1 MPFGTTMK
9 SFSRQTVSRVRALA
23 ELCYQRNLWVFA
35 KDLLWNLSLGSRVI
49 MLTLQRNFLESLIRR
64 RACTEEIR
72 VLATRIT
79 RGTKRNRAEEARI
92 IELRVGNIEK
102 EIRRA
107 KNQWTKDSI
116 KLKRALAS
124 MNWRFNQLK
133 RVTLNEIWE
142 SEKERLR
149 RKLQWILWKQ
159 RIALPREV
167 EGIPIH
173 EDDLREKF
181 GDWQE
186 EGVILGGLRCQKQLE
201 PT

>member
-1 MPFGTTMK
+1 M
-9 SFSRQTVSRVRALA
+9 
-23 ELCYQRNLWVFA
+23 
-35 KDLLWNLSLGSRVI
+35 GSRVI
-49 MLTLQRNFLESLIRR
+49 SLTLQRNFLESLGRR

-72 VLATRIT
+72 VLASRIT

-124 MNWRFNQLK
+124 LNWRFNQLK

-149 RKLQWILWKQ
+149 RKQQWILWKQ

-173 EDDLREKF
+173 EEDLREKF

-186 EGVILGGLRCQKQLE
+186 EGVILGGIEVSEAVRAYMRLPGNFKILE
-201 PT
+201 EVDLQVSGCGRSSYVFMKRLFKPDKNK